1 MWKSNAL
8 YLSLEGA
15 TGLFLTVVRVPW
27 SLSPNQLR
35 VTVQPSSGA
44 EWGDLCKIVPLQL
57 GKESGQGGSSSSP
70 FPKPSMPLLPNSVSQ
85 CCLSLLGQGEGHIQ
99 KNLS

>member
-57 GKESGQGGSSSSP
+57 GTTPVRLGTPLQAESSVGS
-70 FPKPSMPLLPNSVSQ
+70 Q
-85 CCLSLLGQGEGHIQ
+85 T
-99 KNLS
+99 